1 MMFRF
6 LLIGVSIMVLGCTF
20 ESSPERL
27 DLEWN
32 FEYSSHVL
40 HARLVESKT
49 SVTNNNKCSVDY
61 SVFEVLEPFKGD
73 VKRGEL
79 LNVTGINAHEI
90 REKNSEHLLL
100 LIPFVAE
107 DFPGYGEC
115 ANQRYN
121 SFLSIHSWCCSIDAT
136 NEHSL
141 IVYDMIN
148 SEQKSENYLL
158 PTEPIFNFLRQQG
171 K

>member
-1 MMFRF
+1 MFRF
-6 LLIGVSIMVLGCTF
+6 LLIGISTILAGCTF

-49 SVTNNNKCSVDY
+49 SVTNDNRCNVDY

-73 VKRGEL
+73 VERGDL
-79 LNVTGINAHEI
+79 LNITGINAHET
-90 REKNSEHLLL
+90 RELGSEHLLL

-107 DFPGYGEC
+107 DFTGYGDC

-121 SFLSIHSWCCSIDAT
+121 SFFSIHNWCCSIDTT

-141 IVYDMIN
+141 VVYNMIN

-158 PTEPIFNFLRQQG
+158 PTEPVFNFLRQQG